1 MSCWELFRAILQVM
15 NGPHQSGR
23 KANLVAW
30 CAHEIRTLKVNSHE
44 EPRYFFWDFIYFI
57 SHYELCRLIN
67 KTCSKSSVTVW
78 NLTERSKWCSRCSD
92 IHSHGDCYFCGPCIH
107 VHIGQTFCD
116 ISRLILGLHPAN
128 ERRCYFVKT
137 SLTDLDGCKP
147 KISPVIALQNYSLLI
162 LLFIANMVLS
172 QFTLPYLCGGKLQY
186 FNVVDPMRVHI
197 QCIVFHTIQDIFT
210 DYPFAIILI
219 LFKETTYLFLN
230 NLTNILLGVFSIS

>member
-1 MSCWELFRAILQVM
+1 M
-15 NGPHQSGR
+15 G
-23 KANLVAW
+23 
-30 CAHEIRTLKVNSHE
+30 
-44 EPRYFFWDFIYFI
+44 
-57 SHYELCRLIN
+57 
-67 KTCSKSSVTVW
+67 
-78 NLTERSKWCSRCSD
+78 NLTERSKWCSRCWD

-147 KISPVIALQNYSLLI
+147 RISPVIALQNYSLLI

-197 QCIVFHTIQDIFT
+197 QCIVFHTIQDIFYWLSVCYHI
-210 DYPFAIILI
+210 DSIQRNDIFVSKQFNKYSPGS
-219 LFKETTYLFLN
+219 LFNFIKKIKMCPNVCIYLFYLVMN
-230 NLTNILLGVFSIS
+230 WPLIN